1 MLNNKLKVILT
12 KIEKIMTKLCE
23 GMYERE
29 EAIKLIFLTSMAG
42 ESSFMLGPP
51 GVAKSLIARRMQY
64 AFKDAKY
71 FEYLMHRFS
80 TPDELFGPISIQDLK
95 ENNLLIRQYENY
107 LPGANIGFLDEIWK
121 AGSSIQNTLLTI
133 LNEGIFKNG
142 KDIVYTNLF
151 SVVTASNEL
160 PEENQGLEA
169 LWDRFLLRL
178 EVQSIESTEKW
189 EEMILSA
196 QDLTNPFESWKSEEL
211 LSLEEVEI
219 CRKKLT
225 NISLQPEVF
234 SFLRLFRKEL
244 DQYNTAREENTEKII
259 YLSDRRT
266 KKIIKMLRMSALLNQ
281 REKVNLMDCFLIPYL
296 LWNVPGDQQHIKGIV
311 GECVSFSSYQT
322 MRTQE
327 GLKKAVS
334 TVEDE
339 IKREM
344 VSVVNVERREIY
356 DNTYYQFYFR
366 PKNDGVYYYVKI
378 DELEMER
385 IPIYSY
391 NNNRYVQQ
399 GRRERLVK
407 QDNQYFS
414 LFDSQFRG
422 RSNTQKRK
430 PVMFSMETIQESVP
444 IGKPLHQSIIS
455 DWDKRINKIQSDIS
469 LEMEECR
476 SYFDNEN
483 SNLESHRFID
493 PEYAK
498 YAKSS
503 FNQTLS
509 SLEDLKISLDK
520 ATDQY
525 MTHQRSF
532 DLSSLDED
540 LSSLDEEVSAFDE
553 EVSAF
558 DEEVSSLDEEVS
570 AFDVELLSLDEEVS
584 SFDEE

>member
-1 MLNNKLKVILT
+1 MINANLESILV

-80 TPDELFGPISIQDLK
+80 TPDELFGPVSIQDLK

-178 EVQSIESTEKW
+178 EVQPIKSTEKW

-211 LSLEEVEI
+211 LNLEEVET
-219 CRKKLT
+219 CRKKLI
-225 NISLQPEVF
+225 NISLQPEVL

-244 DQYNTAREENTEKII
+244 DHYNTAREENGEQKV

-266 KKIIKMLRMSALLNQ
+266 KKVIKMLRMSALLNQ

-296 LWNVPGDQQHIKGIV
+296 LWNVPDDQQHIKRIV
-311 GECVSFSSYQT
+311 GECVSLSSYQAI
-322 MRTQE
+322 RTQE
-327 GLKKAVS
+327 SLKRAVD
-334 TVEDE
+334 TIEYE
-339 IKREM
+339 ISGEM
-344 VSVVNVERREIY
+344 VSIVDVEKRKIY
-356 DNTYYQFYFR
+356 DDICYRFHYFG
-366 PKNDGVYYYVKI
+366 KDGKYYYIKI
-378 DELEMER
+378 DEFEKEN
-385 IPIYSY
+385 IPTY
-391 NNNRYVQQ
+391 NYQDGQFVDRGNQQ
-399 GRRERLVK
+399 RLRK
-407 QDNQYFS
+407 RDKQYFS
-414 LFDSQFRG
+414 FDEPYNRW
-422 RSNTQKRK
+422 NNEKNAAI
-430 PVMFSMETIQESVP
+430 FSMKTIQEEVP
-444 IGKPLHQSIIS
+444 INKSLHQSIVN
-455 DWDKRINKIQSDIS
+455 DWDKRIKKIQSDIT
-469 LEMEECR
+469 LEITECNN
-476 SYFDNEN
+476 YFDNEN
-483 SNLESHRFID
+483 NDLESHLFIE
-493 PEYAK
+493 PEHAK
-498 YAKSS
+498 HAKSS
-503 FNQTLS
+503 FDQTLS
-509 SLEDLKISLDK
+509 YLEDLKIRLDK
-520 ATDQY
+520 AKDQY
-525 MTHQRSF
+525 QMHQRSF
-532 DLSSLDED
+532 GKG
-540 LSSLDEEVSAFDE
+540 
-553 EVSAF
+553 
-558 DEEVSSLDEEVS
+558 
-570 AFDVELLSLDEEVS
+570 
-584 SFDEE
+584 